1 MSEVDKQITFIG
13 FHICIVA
20 SVINLAMNC
29 NYDYII
35 NCINYLIN
43 VATHIFWFIVG
54 MFVYLLFSQLQ
65 TDLGF
70 HATVKFYL

>member
-1 MSEVDKQITFIG
+1 MTEVDKQITFIG
-13 FHICIVA
+13 FHVCIVA
-20 SVINLAMNC
+20 SVIILEMNC

-43 VATHIFWFIVG
+43 VAAHIFWFIVG